1 MTVPPYG
8 DLKVGGTYLSLQCA
22 NLSCKKI
29 IPLGPSRVPGIPVQG
44 FGVLRV
50 QCPFCGKTYDYT
62 ANRALMR
69 DLKELPPEAH

>member
-1 MTVPPYG
+1 MTVSPYG

-22 NLSCKKI
+22 NLNCKKI
-29 IPLGPSRVPGIPVQG
+29 IPLGPSRVPGIPLQG

-50 QCPFCGKTYDYT
+50 HCPFCGKTYEYT

-69 DLKELPPEAH
+69 VLKELPPEA